1 MPVVVKKKETRM
13 EIVVPMPGGYA
24 FSMDVTLFADTQDQ
38 DAEFV
43 KKMVEYADGT
53 ADKLRQQNRE
63 LKDALLHES
72 SRRFYDE
79 REKIELDFPE
89 L

>member
-1 MPVVVKKKETRM
+1 MPVTVTKEMRT
-13 EIVVPMPGGYA
+13 EIVVPMPSGHA
-24 FSMDVTLFADTQDQ
+24 LNVTLWAGTQDQ

-53 ADKLRQQNRE
+53 ADNLRQQNRE
-63 LKDALLHES
+63 LKEALLHES
-72 SRRFYDE
+72 SRQFYDE

-89 L
+89 I